1 MRCASK
7 PRAAQV
13 IGRCECGCA
22 TIDLE
27 TAPNSP
33 LASEIECV
41 PAVEA
46 HARDMA
52 KHPVELLLFV
62 YDGRLSSLE
71 IVWYDERQKADTV
84 PSHDFWQMPTA
95 CGT

>member
-1 MRCASK
+1 
-7 PRAAQV
+7 
-13 IGRCECGCA
+13 
-22 TIDLE
+22 
-27 TAPNSP
+27 
-33 LASEIECV
+33 
-41 PAVEA
+41 
-46 HARDMA
+46 MA